1 MNLGISLKM
10 ALAKRPMKNKMLAE
24 MIPTSEQQ
32 VSNWISNG
40 NISAKNLKRI
50 CELLDM
56 KVSEFIALGE
66 K

>member
-10 ALAKRPMKNKMLAE
+10 ALAKKPMKNKMLAE

-32 VSNWISNG
+32 VSNWITGGAINS
-40 NISAKNLKRI
+40 KNLKRI

-66 K
+66 